1 MLRKI
6 LLNLLKKQKII
17 LVFIMITSILTAI
30 VGCFTFGVYENY
42 HISLIQGESKSSVIA
57 IKANGWNGKMTSR
70 TDLLEFDLNDQ
81 DLLDLFRYNNFST
94 LTKGDI
100 MTVVNNMPKEMYDDI
115 EEIYCTG
122 TYENDLM
129 GFCYFDFRFHPT
141 EKGIVQTPDD
151 LGIKYLTDEEY
162 INGERHISLSS
173 KYTEIDGETEDQ
185 KKYLKVG
192 SLSYTSDFARNIEGI
207 GDKVEIY
214 GCEYTVSNIFEAEG
228 SMDMAYF
235 IPFTSLPDDA
245 YLDST
250 VSIIFKKPV
259 NYNQFTT
266 IRDIVDE
273 NISDDGYVEDLD
285 LSAVSDLAYFKTIIA
300 ITMAVGLLFA
310 INLAVLYK
318 YVIRCNEPKI
328 IIFRTCGATR
338 LKCILLF
345 LAQAVIIIAPV
356 FAASLFAFHKL
367 LYPAMINRFQ
377 NAAGCLNFQRYV
389 YIFVGYLVVSVI
401 VLLATLIKNISRKL
415 NFREVGK

>member
-1 MLRKI
+1 MLRK
-6 LLNLLKKQKII
+6 LLANLFKKQRVI
-17 LVFIMITSILTAI
+17 LIFIMITSMLTAI
-30 VGCFTFGVYENY
+30 VGCFIFGIYTNY
-42 HISLIQGESKSSVIA
+42 KMGLIQGESKASTIA
-57 IKANGWNGKMTSR
+57 IMANSWNGEMTSR
-70 TDLLEFDLNDQ
+70 TDLLDFDQNDQ
-81 DLLDLFRYNNFST
+81 ELLDLFRYNNFST

-100 MTVVNNMPKEMYDDI
+100 MKVVNNIPKDMYDDI
-115 EEIYCTG
+115 EKIYCTG

-129 GFCYFDFRFHPT
+129 GLAYFEFSFCITD
-141 EKGIVQTPDD
+141 KGLIQHTGSDGV
-151 LGIKYLTDEEY
+151 KFLTDEEY
-162 INGERHISLSS
+162 INGEKHIAIGDA
-173 KYTEIDGETEDQ
+173 YTQINEGDI
-185 KKYLKVG
+185 VG
-192 SLSYTSDFARNIEGI
+192 VGTLSYTSDPARNISGV
-207 GDKVEIY
+207 GDKIEIN
-214 GCEYTVSNIFEAEG
+214 GCEYTVSKIIPGGRTPAN
-228 SMDMAYF
+228 YYR
-235 IPFTSLPDDA
+235 IPFTSLSDDTS
-245 YLDST
+245 LNST
-250 VSIIFKKPV
+250 VTITFKKPV

-338 LKCILLF
+338 FKCILLF

-389 YIFVGYLVVSVI
+389 YIFVGYLVVSIV

>member
-1 MLRKI
+1 MLRK
-6 LLNLLKKQKII
+6 LLANLFKKQRVI
-17 LVFIMITSILTAI
+17 LIFIMITTMLTAI
-30 VGCFTFGVYENY
+30 VGCFIFGVYTNY
-42 HISLIQGESKSSVIA
+42 KMGLMQGESKACTIG
-57 IKANGWNGKMTSR
+57 IMANGWSGKMTSR
-70 TDLLEFDLNDQ
+70 TDLLSFDQNDQ
-81 DLLDLFRYNNFST
+81 ELMDLFRYNNFST

-100 MTVVNNMPKEMYDDI
+100 MKVVNNIPKDMYDDI
-115 EEIYCTG
+115 EEITCSG
-122 TYENDLM
+122 TYDNDLM
-129 GFCYFDFRFHPT
+129 GLTFFDFIFCVT
-141 EKGIVQTPDD
+141 DKGIVQQAKADGT
-151 LGIKYLTDEEY
+151 KYFSDEEY
-162 INGERHISLSS
+162 INGERHIMVGDE
-173 KYTEIDGETEDQ
+173 YTQIDETGVTIR
-185 KKYLKVG
+185 YG
-192 SLSYTSDFARNIEGI
+192 SLSFDSDSARNVSGV
-207 GDKVEIY
+207 GDKIIVD
-214 GCEYTVSNIFEAEG
+214 GCEYTVSKIIPG
-228 SMDMAYF
+228 DRLPSSDYT
-235 IPFTSLPDDA
+235 IPFTALPDDA
-245 YLDST
+245 ILNSAVT
-250 VSIIFKKPV
+250 ITFKKPV

-285 LSAVSDLAYFKTIIA
+285 LSAVSDLAYFKTIIV

-338 LKCILLF
+338 FKCILLF